1 MAHCVHPGE
10 SQPSHANKT
19 SPSSPTMVSDGLYKL
34 CTGKKSVSALLAENP
49 TLSPGD
55 AWKQLYGSYVPSSK
69 SAARSDGDSEE
80 RSIGADELQRA
91 AECGNWGPSQPN
103 ELFLKIYHDVLGPV
117 EHDISAAVVSPSLMG
132 SCGVV
137 PLTIISVVPDI
148 MRHMSNMIVRAEKEV
163 YLATNYWQ
171 SSVASSYI
179 TNAMKELSAR
189 AGRRGERIVMKI
201 IYDRGSLKQL
211 LEPHYIVSEKE
222 YLGDAVNIPKPEEI
236 PNINLQVMNYHKPML
251 GTYHCKY
258 MVVDRKYAVLQSNNI
273 QDNDNMEMMI
283 QLEGPIV
290 DSLYDMALISWHKAL
305 EPPLPS
311 YNSPAARGGIGS
323 FGETSHHEMFH
334 QAGIQANAISEAQ
347 ANSSSQLEAV
357 DARAIHS
364 KHLIPGENN
373 GLLEGQR
380 LANLSNDA
388 SYDPSP
394 ARNAIEHAIDAPHL
408 PPLDDVNIKGASSGL
423 NNEQERFGRAPVT
436 NAYLC
441 SGSSSL
447 PSSIISQPPQGKPLL
462 EHLSTDSH
470 YDIDI
475 AGEVAR
481 VQQSVSPN
489 DNLTRLE
496 ATVAHLNHTK
506 NKDFPPS
513 IKEIPAG
520 DEFTPYIPHAVHE
533 PFPIAMVNR
542 PPYGTPN
549 NNDVFTPQNEA
560 WLAGLRYAKK
570 NVYIQ
575 SPTLN
580 AEPIL
585 KEILNACE
593 RGVDVFA
600 FICIGYNDAGE
611 LLPMQGGTNEMIA
624 HALHQSLSPEGL
636 KHLHYHFYAGADQ
649 TRPILAKAKKRSC
662 HVKLMIID
670 EEIGIQGNGNQD
682 SQSWYHSQEINVML
696 QSKEVCGNWI
706 DGLRRCQRTGIYG
719 KVDDDGVW
727 RDAEG
732 KEVEGAI
739 GTDPGKFS
747 WFKGIAGAVR
757 RWKLEDVQVYLAQLK
772 AALLDRKNHGH
783 YVVGVVYGQKPLH
796 SDY

>member
-1 MAHCVHPGE
+1 MI
-10 SQPSHANKT
+10 
-19 SPSSPTMVSDGLYKL
+19 SDGLHKL
-34 CTGKKSVSALLAENP
+34 CMNKESISALLAKDP
-49 TLSPGD
+49 TLAPGD
-55 AWKQLYGSYVPSSK
+55 AWKQLYGDYLPTSK
-69 SAARSDGDSEE
+69 GEAGSGRDSWEGHSISAED
-80 RSIGADELQRA
+80 LQRV
-91 AECGNWGPSQPN
+91 EKCGNWGPSQPS
-103 ELFLKIYHDVLGPV
+103 ELFLKVRTFHLSRGQTLIEAKVYHHALGPV
-117 EHDISAAVVSPSLMG
+117 EQDVAAAMVSPSLMG

-171 SSVASSYI
+171 NSVASTYI

-189 AGRRGERIVMKI
+189 AGQRGERIVMKI
-201 IYDRGSLKQL
+201 IYDRGSPKQL

-222 YLGDAVNIPKPEEI
+222 YLGDAVNVPKPEEI
-236 PNINLQVMNYHKPML
+236 PNIDLQVMNYHKPML

-258 MVVDRKYAVLQSNNI
+258 MIVDRKYAILQSNNI

-311 YNSPAARGGIGS
+311 HNSPAAQGGVGS
-323 FGETSHHEMFH
+323 FGKTSHHEMFRRGNT
-334 QAGIQANAISEAQ
+334 QSNANNEAQ
-347 ANSSSQLEAV
+347 VGNTSQLETA
-357 DARAIHS
+357 DIGGIPS
-364 KHLIPGENN
+364 QNLISGENA
-373 GLLEGQR
+373 GLLESER
-380 LANLSNDA
+380 LANLSSDA
-388 SYDPSP
+388 PYKPSP
-394 ARNAIEHAIDAPHL
+394 ARNAIERAINAPHL
-408 PPLDDVNIKGASSGL
+408 PPLEKVDAQGNSSGL
-423 NNEQERFGRAPVT
+423 NNGQEKFGRDAVT
-436 NAYLC
+436 NAYLRA
-441 SGSSSL
+441 GSSSL
-447 PSSIISQPPQGKPLL
+447 PSSIISEPPQGKPLA
-462 EHLSTDSH
+462 EHLTTDPH

-475 AGEVAR
+475 AGEVTR

-489 DNLTRLE
+489 DKLTRLE
-496 ATVAHLNHTK
+496 ATTVHLNHTK
-506 NKDFPPS
+506 NAEFPSS
-513 IKEIPAG
+513 IPEIPSG

-549 NNDVFTPQNEA
+549 NSNVYTPQNEA

-611 LLPMQGGTNEMIA
+611 LLPMQGGTNEMISYE
-624 HALHQSLSPEGL
+624 LHQSLSPGGL
-636 KHLHYHFYAGADQ
+636 KHLHYHFYVGADQ

-662 HVKLMIID
+662 HIKLMIID

-739 GTDPGKFS
+739 GTDPGRFS

-757 RWKLEDVQVYLAQLK
+757 RVRGAGDF
-772 AALLDRKNHGH
+772 
-783 YVVGVVYGQKPLH
+783 
-796 SDY
+796 